1 MHILTLIDGIAKY
14 FASVHTTPPPFEDVA
29 FGCAAA
35 YPTRQ
40 PFTPRPR
47 MPLPLIDAK

>member
-14 FASVHTTPPPFEDVA
+14 FASVHTTPPPPFEDMA

-47 MPLPLIDAK
+47 IAITAH